1 MFPAEVYIQRR
12 KRLRELVGKGVIL
25 FLGNKEVAINYGA
38 NNYPFRQ
45 DSSFLYYFGLDLP
58 GLAGMI
64 DCEMAVETLYGS
76 DPTLEDII
84 WVGNHEPLQELL
96 NQSIEDLDAESRALV
111 EGKYLRRASVRA
123 LALESG
129 LTEKAVESRLLRAR
143 RELRGM
149 ILKKL
154 RHENIL

>member
-84 WVGNHEPLQELL
+84 WVGNHEPLQE
-96 NQSIEDLDAESRALV
+96 RALPR
-111 EGKYLRRASVRA
+111 LTRRSVFTRAGIISEVLSVRA
-123 LALESG
+123 EPQRS
-129 LTEKAVESRLLRAR
+129 
-143 RELRGM
+143 
-149 ILKKL
+149 
-154 RHENIL
+154 